1 MLQFLHWKKLTQV
14 YHFLHYCLHPMLSLL
29 AEMSKTSV
37 VQKKSIAEQEDGTVS
52 FVFSA
57 MFENATV

>member
-1 MLQFLHWKKLTQV
+1 
-14 YHFLHYCLHPMLSLL
+14 MLSLL

-57 MFENATV
+57 MFENTTV